1 MKNTIH
7 ESRIDVI
14 ELISFLLGIIVLLL
28 FAAIIGRG

>member
-28 FAAIIGRG
+28 FAAIAGRG

>member
-7 ESRIDVI
+7 HSRIDII

-28 FAAIIGRG
+28 FAAIIGRV